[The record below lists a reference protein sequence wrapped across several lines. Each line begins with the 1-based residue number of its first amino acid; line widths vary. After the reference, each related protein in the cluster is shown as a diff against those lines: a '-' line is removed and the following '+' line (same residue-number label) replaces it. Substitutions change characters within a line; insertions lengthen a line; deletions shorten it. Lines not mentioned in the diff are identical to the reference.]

1 MDSATLVS
9 TYSLIDLID
18 CMWRPA
24 QFRATYRVTFAPV
37 KTRLCQPLHFWH
49 KMAPAISILFNT
61 SLARI
66 FTDRFMT
73 KAKLHAYSQRKK
85 KKKFLMWNDKRTF
98 AFNVNQKVCKDL
110 QKLHFPFSWAVSVW
124 SDLSDPKC
132 CSRRVSVFHCSYKP
146 RTRPICSKISQN

>member
-24 QFRATYRVTFAPV
+24 QFRVTYRVTFAPV

-85 KKKFLMWNDKRTF
+85 E
-98 AFNVNQKVCKDL
+98 
-110 QKLHFPFSWAVSVW
+110 VSYV
-124 SDLSDPKC
+124 K
-132 CSRRVSVFHCSYKP
+132 
-146 RTRPICSKISQN
+146 